1 MFSGMLKLPTCW
13 NIALS
18 DQLHHNGPLCGSQQ
32 NTESVTLIER
42 ETCTTKRNS
51 TTEKEKRI
59 TENCSDG
66 RLRKSDKTYVLHRRA
81 VIEQIQGDAGGVHP
95 ELSTVVP
102 SFRHVASNLDVSELL
117 PSTFSLRSVLPY
129 FRTVFYDSTKI
140 HTKIQSINPSFH
152 TLEETRNREARTQDA
167 G

>member
-1 MFSGMLKLPTCW
+1 MAGW
-13 NIALS
+13 
-18 DQLHHNGPLCGSQQ
+18 
-32 NTESVTLIER
+32 E
-42 ETCTTKRNS
+42 
-51 TTEKEKRI
+51 
-59 TENCSDG
+59 
-66 RLRKSDKTYVLHRRA
+66 SDKTYVLHRRA

-140 HTKIQSINPSFH
+140 QTKIQSINPSFH

-167 G
+167 GWHSQHQPTLFFLQKKEEQKIGLVATSNGYIGSHPLHFARSTIEVQCHRG